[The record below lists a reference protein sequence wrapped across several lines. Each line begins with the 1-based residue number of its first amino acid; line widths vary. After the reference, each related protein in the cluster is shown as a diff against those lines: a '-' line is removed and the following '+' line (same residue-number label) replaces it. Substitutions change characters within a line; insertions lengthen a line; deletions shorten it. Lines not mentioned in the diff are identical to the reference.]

1 MAAAVESAR
10 PRGWTMKT
18 TLATA
23 ARLRASVISGPSPS
37 LAAMPRP
44 IRPKPPRYKSKAFAP
59 RSAASDSKKP
69 TSYLDLLD
77 FDTFEWNGYNINYAV
92 RIPTHNLT
100 LSLSLSLSRYLSRFR
115 SISCGGR
122 WLFPKWLFWSV
133 LCVMNNFRW
142 RDWSIHSFKI
152 WGQTRGICLMHE
164 QRKHLLSTPRCW
176 NWREREERERERA
189 FSFFF
194 FHLKF
199 VFVSNISPSLSIYI
213 LFE

>member
-1 MAAAVESAR
+1 
-10 PRGWTMKT
+10 MKT

-100 LSLSLSLSRYLSRFR
+100 LSLSLSLAICRGFVLFSVVV
-115 SISCGGR
+115 GGSFPSGCFD
-122 WLFPKWLFWSV
+122 LF
-133 LCVMNNFRW
+133 CV
-142 RDWSIHSFKI
+142 
-152 WGQTRGICLMHE
+152 
-164 QRKHLLSTPRCW
+164 
-176 NWREREERERERA
+176 
-189 FSFFF
+189 
-194 FHLKF
+194 
-199 VFVSNISPSLSIYI
+199 
-213 LFE
+213 

>member
-1 MAAAVESAR
+1 
-10 PRGWTMKT
+10 MKT

-100 LSLSLSLSRYLSRFR
+100 LSLSLSLSLSVAVSFY
-115 SISCGGR
+115 SLWWWVALSQVAVLIC
-122 WLFPKWLFWSV
+122 SV
-133 LCVMNNFRW
+133 C
-142 RDWSIHSFKI
+142 D
-152 WGQTRGICLMHE
+152 E
-164 QRKHLLSTPRCW
+164 QL
-176 NWREREERERERA
+176 
-189 FSFFF
+189 
-194 FHLKF
+194 
-199 VFVSNISPSLSIYI
+199 
-213 LFE
+213 